1 MSPAMTTPREQ
12 FIEQMG
18 LMMQAEGQP
27 RIAGQILGYLIVE
40 GEARTLGQ
48 MTEALKI
55 SKASASTNARML
67 ADRGTVQRVSPV
79 GARQDAYLAEPDA
92 MPQMLRA
99 MARRFRANG
108 ERIDQIVAAFSDDG
122 TGARDRVAGFARTYR
137 ASADFFEEWAAR
149 VSQMGCD
156 GSATGLKE

>member
-1 MSPAMTTPREQ
+1 MTTPRDQ

-40 GEARTLGQ
+40 GEARTLNQ

-79 GARQDAYLAEPDA
+79 GTRQDAYKAEFDA

-108 ERIDQIVAAFSDDG
+108 ERIDQIVADFPDDD

-137 ASADFFEEWAAR
+137 DSADFFEEWAAR
-149 VSQMGCD
+149 VSRTGCD
-156 GSATGLKE
+156 GPSNEKNE